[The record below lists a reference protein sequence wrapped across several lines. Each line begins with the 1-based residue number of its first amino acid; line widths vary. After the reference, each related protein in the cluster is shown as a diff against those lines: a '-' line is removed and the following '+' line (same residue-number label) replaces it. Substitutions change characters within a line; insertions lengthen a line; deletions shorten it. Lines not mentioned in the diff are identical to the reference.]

1 MSKDINKIDLTNKE
15 FLIQLKKE
23 AEREIE
29 KDGCGLCKVINQTYN
44 QIAMGVNALLCY
56 IEEDEDQKSAKGNR
70 SQGINITKNPQR
82 DKIT

>member
-56 IEEDEDQKSAKGNR
+56 IEEDED
-70 SQGINITKNPQR
+70 
-82 DKIT
+82 